1 MFCPL
6 KSHFKCL
13 HNHLPVKW
21 NYFYNKCCKLVLL
34 FWLTKESK
42 YMTCCCEWM
51 IWSGET
57 SIVTTFVKKMEHIF
71 ILSSFLQ
78 VASTFRVTWCESSL
92 MEPRIQSL
100 SWNLHLMSSELST
113 CVLKTQMKINGEER
127 TLVLFAGLARELAGW
142 PACLLST
149 RNSNPCDLALST
161 PVSV

>member
-1 MFCPL
+1 ML
-6 KSHFKCL
+6 KGGFALLIEKGKQIHDL
-13 HNHLPVKW
+13 LLQMND
-21 NYFYNKCCKLVLL
+21 LV
-34 FWLTKESK
+34 W
-42 YMTCCCEWM
+42 WP
-51 IWSGET
+51 

-113 CVLKTQMKINGEER
+113 CVLKTQMKINGEEL
-127 TLVLFAGLARELAGW
+127 TLVLFTGLVRELVGW

>member
-1 MFCPL
+1 ML
-6 KSHFKCL
+6 KGGFALLIEKGKQIHDL
-13 HNHLPVKW
+13 LLRMND
-21 NYFYNKCCKLVLL
+21 LV
-34 FWLTKESK
+34 W
-42 YMTCCCEWM
+42 WP
-51 IWSGET
+51 

-113 CVLKTQMKINGEER
+113 CVLKMQMKINGEEL
-127 TLVLFAGLARELAGW
+127 TLVLFTGLVRELVGW

>member
-1 MFCPL
+1 MLNGGFAL
-6 KSHFKCL
+6 LIDKGKQIHDL
-13 HNHLPVKW
+13 LLWMND
-21 NYFYNKCCKLVLL
+21 LV
-34 FWLTKESK
+34 W
-42 YMTCCCEWM
+42 WP
-51 IWSGET
+51 

-113 CVLKTQMKINGEER
+113 CVLKTQMKINGEEL
-127 TLVLFAGLARELAGW
+127 TLVLFTGLVCELVGW

>member
-1 MFCPL
+1 ML
-6 KSHFKCL
+6 KGGFALLIEKGKQIHDL
-13 HNHLPVKW
+13 LLRMND
-21 NYFYNKCCKLVLL
+21 LV
-34 FWLTKESK
+34 W
-42 YMTCCCEWM
+42 WP
-51 IWSGET
+51 

-113 CVLKTQMKINGEER
+113 CVLKMQMKINGEEL
-127 TLVLFAGLARELAGW
+127 TLVLFTGLVRELVGW
-142 PACLLST
+142 AACLLST